1 MVMFYY
7 GKALYIGCPKSQ
19 CIVNTFET
27 TFAVFYDKIV
37 CSVLL
42 NRFKLGVPKVSV
54 FLATLQVSR

>member
-1 MVMFYY
+1 MVKRFI
-7 GKALYIGCPKSQ
+7 LVVPKVSVLL
-19 CIVNTFET
+19 IPFET
-27 TFAVFYDKIV
+27 TFAVFYDKTV